1 MNYVN
6 YEIAIKYKHH
16 VELIG
21 WPTSI
26 PFANPSKIGTVGPL
40 KNLRDALKV
49 GTCIWKQMSVANNA
63 KLKLKVASMQES
75 GKTIGTGRRQQSDA
89 GVKCKS
95 KASKNVSTDVEDSDD
110 DDNSASKCPSK
121 RAKPT
126 TTKRTKTTSKGKGKA
141 LSKVLT
147 STQKKRTIAKQL
159 PPVLKSKEFIG
170 DSSSAEESDDDDSAA
185 AGAADEDED
194 GDGDGSDDNEEDE
207 LDEHDG

>member
-49 GTCIWKQMSVANNA
+49 GTCIWKQMSAADNA

-75 GKTIGTGRRQQSDA
+75 GKTIGTGRRQRSDA
-89 GVKCKS
+89 GVKRKS
-95 KASKNVSTDVEDSDD
+95 KAPKNVSTDVEDSDD
-110 DDNSASKCPSK
+110 DDNSVEIQTRVIKDK
-121 RAKPT
+121 
-126 TTKRTKTTSKGKGKA
+126 
-141 LSKVLT
+141 
-147 STQKKRTIAKQL
+147 
-159 PPVLKSKEFIG
+159 
-170 DSSSAEESDDDDSAA
+170 
-185 AGAADEDED
+185 
-194 GDGDGSDDNEEDE
+194 
-207 LDEHDG
+207 